1 MILDNLAQTQSSYS
15 HIKLQAHGQHAE
27 IQQQLTKMLE
37 KKNENTVYIT
47 ITTASQVMNKSEV
60 TSPNFSISGQK
71 NST

>member
-1 MILDNLAQTQSSYS
+1 L
-15 HIKLQAHGQHAE
+15 K
-27 IQQQLTKMLE
+27 
-37 KKNENTVYIT
+37 KKNENNVYIT